1 MSLSVE
7 VARQRSIMFMMSNNS
22 FKNSPTAAQLMPKWQ
37 SLKIYL
43 LQTMY
48 VPSCREEGTNRFW
61 TTGIGFREDR
71 ASGPREDIVS
81 GRTGPQRG
89 QGLERAG
96 PQIGQGLERTGLERA
111 GSRGDKISER
121 TVSREDMV

>member
-71 ASGPREDIVS
+71 ASGPREDS
-81 GRTGPQRG
+81 LRKD
-89 QGLERAG
+89 RA
-96 PQIGQGLERTGLERA
+96 PERTG
-111 GSRGDKISER
+111 SREGR
-121 TVSREDMV
+121 TSDRTRSREDRSRESGV